1 MVPLEG
7 SSWVEIALEVGQFRG
22 PTRSAALPEG
32 RGSDDRGGTDPYHSN
47 PVSNGSLP
55 FRLAHLSDLHAT
67 SAAPQRVSELA
78 SKRLL
83 GWLSWKRKR
92 RFEHRDFVLEALIE
106 DLPASGASHVAI
118 SGDMT
123 HIGLPSEIAE
133 AARWLAR
140 IGSPECVSLVPGNH
154 DAYAASAAVD
164 PWAPW
169 AAWLESRDAAGL
181 AVGEGVGPERFP
193 TARRLGPVAIVGVS
207 SARPTL
213 PLLATGRLGE
223 AQLARLEAVLRTLGA
238 EGAFRVVA
246 VHHPPL
252 PVGQS
257 RRRQLD
263 DAALLRDVLARSGAE
278 LVLHGHTHRTSF
290 AQVPGPRGPIPV
302 VGVPSSS
309 SIGTKPERRARYHV
323 YQIDRSA
330 GGLFSV
336 SYEVRG
342 FDPATRRFA
351 HEGEGA
357 L

>member
-1 MVPLEG
+1 M
-7 SSWVEIALEVGQFRG
+7 
-22 PTRSAALPEG
+22 
-32 RGSDDRGGTDPYHSN
+32 
-47 PVSNGSLP
+47 SNGSLP

-67 SAAPQRVSELA
+67 SAAPQRASELA
-78 SKRLL
+78 NKRLL

-92 RFEHRDFVLEALIE
+92 RFEHLDFVLEALIA
-106 DLPASGASHVAI
+106 DLPASGARHVAI

-123 HIGLPSEIAE
+123 HIGLPAEIE
-133 AARWLAR
+133 DAARWLAR
-140 IGSPECVSLVPGNH
+140 IGPPEAVSLVPGNH
-154 DAYAASAAVD
+154 DAYARSGAAD

-169 AAWLESRDAAGL
+169 AAYLASRDAAGL
-181 AVGEGVGPERFP
+181 AVGEGVGAARFP
-193 TARRLGPVAIVGVS
+193 TARRLGPVAIVGAS

-223 AQLARLEAVLRTLGA
+223 AQLERLASVLRALGG
-238 EGAFRVVA
+238 EGAFRVVV

-263 DAALLRDVLARSGAE
+263 DAAALRAVLAREGAE

-290 AQVPGPRGPIPV
+290 AEVAGPNAPIPV

-309 SIGTKPERRARYHV
+309 SIGSKPERRARYHV
-323 YQIDRSA
+323 YQIDRDA
-330 GGLFSV
+330 TGRFTV

-342 FDPATRRFA
+342 FDPERRRFA
-351 HEGEGA
+351 HEGEGV

>member
-1 MVPLEG
+1 M
-7 SSWVEIALEVGQFRG
+7 
-22 PTRSAALPEG
+22 
-32 RGSDDRGGTDPYHSN
+32 
-47 PVSNGSLP
+47 SNGSLP

-67 SAAPQRVSELA
+67 SAAPRRASELA

-83 GWLSWKRKR
+83 GWLSWMRKR
-92 RFEHRDFVLEALIE
+92 RFEHMGFVLEALIE
-106 DLPASGASHVAI
+106 DLPASGARHVAI

-140 IGSPECVSLVPGNH
+140 IGPPEAVSLVPGNH
-154 DAYAASAAVD
+154 DAYAPSATAD

-169 AAWLESRDAAGL
+169 GPYLDSRDAAGL
-181 AVGEGVGPERFP
+181 AIGPGVGADRFP
-193 TARRLGPVAIVGVS
+193 TARRLGPVAIVGAS
-207 SARPTL
+207 SARATL
-213 PLLATGRLGE
+213 PLLATGRLGD
-223 AQLARLEAVLRTLGA
+223 AQRERLASVLRALGD
-238 EGAFRVVA
+238 EGAFRVLV

-263 DAALLRDVLARSGAE
+263 DAAALRAVLARSGAE

-290 AQVPGPRGPIPV
+290 AEIPGPAGPIPV

-323 YQIDRSA
+323 YCIDRGA
-330 GGLFSV
+330 DGRFTV

-351 HEGEGA
+351 HEGEGV